1 MIKRIIILE
10 DTRRNIFGGGQ
21 LITKN
26 FVSSI
31 SNLENIEIFIFDD
44 KKNNFFLSQ
53 VNSENLNT
61 HFYSTKLSIFNIVDL
76 FKSVRC
82 ILQLTQIKHKCILY
96 APTGFGLLASFIIK
110 IINKRVDIIF
120 HAHKPFPNRMFK
132 KLIFK
137 ALLSKCLK
145 IITVSHYLKNN
156 FNLNGYQTNM
166 IYNYLDVSLKKNTKK
181 IFINKKKI
189 NIVMVANYIAYKNH
203 ILLLSIIPKLYEE
216 FGTKINFHFFG
227 EGTKKISDIIS
238 PQYLNIV
245 KLHGFIKDPLNSFK
259 NLNAFLIIPSNEP
272 ETFSINI
279 IEAFKNNVVVIASN
293 LGAHTELIK
302 NKKNGY
308 LIDKLDSEYLLKLI
322 IFSVKRDNS
331 KILFNAQKYLNDNF
345 SFIKFR
351 NSVRKL
357 IL

>member
-1 MIKRIIILE
+1 MKRIIILE

-26 FVSSI
+26 FILSLCNSK
-31 SNLENIEIFIFDD
+31 NIEIFVFDD
-44 KKNNFFLSQ
+44 RKNNFFLSQ
-53 VNSENLNT
+53 VKSKNLNIQS
-61 HFYSTKLSIFNIVDL
+61 YSTNLSFFKIIDL
-76 FKSVRC
+76 FKSLKK
-82 ILQLTQIKHKCILY
+82 IYKLTQIKHKCILY
-96 APTGFGLLASFIIK
+96 SPTGFGLLASFMIK
-110 IINKRVDIIF
+110 IINKKVDIIF
-120 HAHKPFPNRMFK
+120 HAHKPFPKSKFK

-137 ALLSKCLK
+137 ALLSKCFK
-145 IITVSHYLKNN
+145 IITVSNYLKNN
-156 FNLNGYQTNM
+156 FNLNGHHTNM
-166 IYNYLDVSLKKNTKK
+166 IYNCLDASLKKNSKK
-181 IFINKKKI
+181 TLINKKI

-227 EGTKKISDIIS
+227 EGTEKISDAIS

-245 KLHGFIKDPLNSFK
+245 KLHGFVKDPLDLFL

-279 IEAFKNNVVVIASN
+279 IEAFKNNVIVIASN
-293 LGAHTELIK
+293 LGAHAELIK

-308 LIDKLDSEYLLKLI
+308 LIDKLDNDCLLKLI
-322 IFSVKRDNS
+322 ISSIKSDNS
-331 KILFNAQKYLNDNF
+331 KILYNAQKYLNDNF

-351 NSVRKL
+351 NSIRKL